1 MRKSKQEAAA
11 TRQRIVKAA
20 AAEFRKNGI
29 AGTGLSD
36 LMAAAGLTHGQHS
49 SGGQTLG

>member
-11 TRQRIVKAA
+11 TRQRIIKAA
-20 AAEFRKNGI
+20 AAALRKNGI

-36 LMAAAGLTHGQHS
+36 LMAAAGLVN
-49 SGGQTLG
+49 